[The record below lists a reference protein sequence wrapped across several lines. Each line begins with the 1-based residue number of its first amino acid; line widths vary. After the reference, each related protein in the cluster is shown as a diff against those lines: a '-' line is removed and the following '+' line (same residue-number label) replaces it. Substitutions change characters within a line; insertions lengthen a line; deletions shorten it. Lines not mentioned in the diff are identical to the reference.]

1 MTYYADN
8 PFAPASRRSI
18 ARGAH
23 FIGRAQNLEEIEGR
37 LIRPDG
43 QRGSLAIIGLPDV
56 GKLCLI
62 DKVLLERKTT
72 LHQRKLV
79 PIKMDLKTYT
89 EPDKPDKFF
98 RDLVSSCCDE
108 LEDLNF
114 ATPKITEIAAWV
126 LAEWDKR
133 GGTISLLTRFFKNVH
148 RAGIRVIFILDN
160 FDHADSLFKGDT
172 ARIHWLRH
180 LTDGDCQVTWVVLAC
195 KPISEIETVPN
206 SLSDDMFYPRY
217 LGMFAENDMI
227 AYFNV
232 LTRMGVPLCAEHK
245 KMIEACCGRHPYLL
259 SLLGYHLVEDYAQQA
274 DTIDVERTF
283 HKVEE
288 RFIQSY
294 DRIIDLVL
302 ASDSNSEKLQ
312 TLRQLLFGRPGSV
325 EQKDIEK
332 MLDYGLIRLN
342 PAYST
347 FQKSIQSSYVAFSE
361 HFQQYL
367 YTRLFG
373 NDVPTAPQEKSNQG
387 INGSDPYSWSQTMLP
402 GQHVGEH
409 YTVIELWSTSGH
421 SQVAKAWD
429 TRFERYVAIKRLYL
443 DPSCS
448 EETIKNFKKYLTREA
463 RILSQLKHENIGSV
477 YDVVDNPPAIVME
490 WIEGESLER
499 IWEEGK
505 ELSTIE
511 VVRLGIKLTG
521 ALVYLHTR
529 GQPVIHRDLKPKN
542 IIVRE
547 NGEPI
552 LIDFDIARASNGVG
566 TIIPYDE
573 HGHTSAVA
581 GTEGYGAPEQF
592 LNPKMV
598 TGRADIYALGVVL
611 YETLTGGSKASYR
624 DVPPHA
630 RIPYDLHQVIRTM
643 LSEDP
648 AARPD
653 ARQLCSELGQY
664 LQKLEES
671 KLYEKARG
679 EKRVIS

>member
-18 ARGAH
+18 ARGAY
-23 FIGRAQNLEEIEGR
+23 FLGREQDLEEIEGR
-37 LIRPDG
+37 LIRPEG
-43 QRGSLAIIGLPDV
+43 QRGSLAIIGLPDI

-126 LAEWDKR
+126 LAEWDRR

-206 SLSDDMFYPRY
+206 SLSDDMFDVRH
-217 LGMFAENDMI
+217 LGMFAEDAMI
-227 AYFNV
+227 TYFSK
-232 LTRMGVPLCAEHK
+232 LARMGVSLSAEHK
-245 KMIEACCGRHPYLL
+245 KMIEARCGRHPYLL

-274 DTIDVERTF
+274 DTIDVERALR
-283 HKVEE
+283 KVQE

-302 ASDSNSEKLQ
+302 ASDSHSEKLQ
-312 TLRQLLFGRPGSV
+312 TLRQILFGRPDSV
-325 EQKDIEK
+325 EQKDIDK

-342 PAYST
+342 PAYSA
-347 FQKSIQSSYVAFSE
+347 FQKSVQSSYIAFSE

-373 NDVPTAPQEKSNQG
+373 NDMPSAVQERSNQ
-387 INGSDPYSWSQTMLP
+387 IIHGSDPYSWSQTMLP
-402 GQHVGEH
+402 GQRLGEH

-429 TRFERYVAIKRLYL
+429 ARFERYVAIKRMYL

-448 EETIKNFKKYLTREA
+448 EETIKNFKGYLKREA
-463 RILSQLKHENIGSV
+463 KILSQLKHENIGSV
-477 YDVVDNPPAIVME
+477 YDIVDNPPATVME
-490 WIEGESLER
+490 WIEGESLDR
-499 IWEEGK
+499 IWEKGAG
-505 ELSTIE
+505 LSAIE

-529 GQPVIHRDLKPKN
+529 EQPIIHRDLKPKN
-542 IIVRE
+542 IIVRD
-547 NGEPI
+547 NGEPV
-552 LIDFDIARASNGVG
+552 LIDFDIARASAAVG

-573 HGHTSAVA
+573 HGQTSAVA

-592 LNPKMV
+592 LSPGMV

-611 YETLTGGSKASYR
+611 YETLTRGSKASYQ
-624 DVPPHA
+624 DVPPHTSV
-630 RIPYDLHQVIRTM
+630 PYELYQIIRTM

-653 ARQLCSELGQY
+653 AQQLCSELERY
-664 LQKLEES
+664 LQKLEE
-671 KLYEKARG
+671 
-679 EKRVIS
+679 